1 MPATHH
7 RTSAGHWKLGL
18 LIYFRDEFIV
28 VFCEASSSTHW
39 PWLPTNIF
47 QLCRLEHRN
56 NADTCTETQWA
67 ACARDHPSVTG
78 RHRFTVAGS
87 QRCFQHRRS
96 WRAVRPAWKPIWH
109 LRPGSR
115 LAEVL
120 PIRIL
125 HYLLCRITSYRLMHC
140 FIVYRIVSYHIVLY
154 NNVLYRIILYHISFH
169 FVLHRILLYGVVLV
183 DAYGMVS
190 YRIVSYCIILYC
202 KL

>member
-96 WRAVRPAWKPIWH
+96 WRAVRPTWKPIWH

-140 FIVYRIVSYHIVLY
+140 FIVYRIVSHRIVLY
-154 NNVLYRIILYHISFH
+154 NVLYRIILYHESFH
-169 FVLHRILLYGVVLV
+169 FVLHHILLYGVVLV